1 MVSTVLFQIT
11 TQLMLTAFVWLHSSN
26 TAIVIGTQYSGLNN
40 YTDTIK
46 GIRTLVLEN
55 IFLDEKY
62 FEQIKVI
69 ILVRKD
75 LTSCS
80 NSILTYKVLKEKKK
94 VVLYQ
99 YYSLLIRF
107 SIFLKEVLLLCHTEK
122 FSYIIEN
129 SEQFIHNSGLK
140 FLYYQRNHFLK
151 MKILRILENKSKA

>member
-1 MVSTVLFQIT
+1 MFEFYPYLQST
-11 TQLMLTAFVWLHSSN
+11 
-26 TAIVIGTQYSGLNN
+26 
-40 YTDTIK
+40 K
-46 GIRTLVLEN
+46 R
-55 IFLDEKY
+55 
-62 FEQIKVI
+62 
-69 ILVRKD
+69 
-75 LTSCS
+75 
-80 NSILTYKVLKEKKK
+80 KKK